1 LEQKRYNRLAQKEFL
16 SMTIQDNLKDIHEQ
30 IDRLSTACSVQLLA
44 VSKTFGVEAI
54 AEAIQVGERRF
65 GENYVQEGVEK
76 ICHFREALPGVA
88 LEWHFIGPLQSNKTR
103 LVAEHFD
110 WVQSVDREKI
120 ARRLSEQRP
129 SNLLPLNVLIEV
141 NIDQQAT
148 KSGVKV
154 EEVRALADLIMELP
168 GLRLRGLMAI
178 PEPADDDEGKR
189 HPLRAMKALYDAL
202 KNEGYPLDV
211 LSMGMSSDMS
221 QAIEEGATMVR
232 VGSAIFGERNY
243 G

>member
-1 LEQKRYNRLAQKEFL
+1 
-16 SMTIQDNLKDIHEQ
+16 MTIKENLSSIHQQ
-30 IDRLSTACSVQLLA
+30 IESIDSAGTVKLLA

-54 AEAIQVGERRF
+54 SEAIEAGERRF
-65 GENYVQEGVEK
+65 GENYVQEGVQK
-76 ICHFREALPGVA
+76 IRHFAETLPEMK

-103 LVAEHFD
+103 LVAEYFD

-129 SNLLPLNVLIEV
+129 QELPPLNVLIEV
-141 NIDQQAT
+141 NIDEQST
-148 KSGVKV
+148 KSGVVV
-154 EEVRALADLIMELP
+154 EDVRALADLILTLP
-168 GLRLRGLMAI
+168 NLCLRGLMAI
-178 PEPADDDEGKR
+178 PEPTEDDERKR
-189 HPLRAMKALYDAL
+189 QPLRAMKALFDAM